1 MRFMKRL
8 LVGIGAVALAG
19 TLLTLLAPKAVHAA
33 VAALVEVAN
42 TPANPVPNADVNAP
56 GEEPL
61 QTQICLTT
69 PISSDCGSTPS
80 GFVVPATTSDG
91 LSIKRLVIEQ
101 ISASC
106 SETGTV
112 TSLQA
117 YLGFQMNEN
126 QVNGSAFPGIIY
138 LPFTPT
144 PGNLGAKN
152 PVSSATTRAYADP
165 GTEVT
170 MHQEFSTTSPPA
182 TLVCNYTVVGYYV
195 TH

>member
-8 LVGIGAVALAG
+8 LRGLAAVALAG
-19 TLLTLLAPKAVHAA
+19 TLISLVVPKAVHAA

-56 GEEPL
+56 GEEPF

-69 PISSDCGSTPS
+69 PTTDACGSTP
-80 GFVVPATTSDG
+80 GDFVVPATTSDG

-106 SETGTV
+106 SKTGTI

-117 YLGFQMNEN
+117 YLSFQMNEN

-144 PGNLGAKN
+144 PGNLGAEN
-152 PVSSATTRAYADP
+152 PVSSIAVRAYADP
-165 GTEVT
+165 GTTVT
-170 MHQEFSTTSPPA
+170 EYQQWKA
-182 TLVCNYTVVGYYV
+182 TALPVSLTCNYTVAGHYV

>member
-8 LVGIGAVALAG
+8 LMGLAAVALAG
-19 TLLTLLAPKAVHAA
+19 TLISLVAPKAVHAA

-56 GEEPL
+56 GEEPF
-61 QTQICLTT
+61 QTQICVDT
-69 PISSDCGSTPS
+69 PANGNCGSTPS
-80 GFVVPATTSDG
+80 GFVVPATTSDS

-106 SETGTV
+106 NEMGTI
-112 TSLQA
+112 TSLRA
-117 YLGFQMNEN
+117 YLSFQMNEN
-126 QVNGSAFPGIIY
+126 QVNGSAFPGVIY

-144 PGNLGAKN
+144 PGNLGAEN
-152 PVSSATTRAYADP
+152 PVSSIAVRAYADP
-165 GTEVT
+165 GTSVT
-170 MHQEFSTTSPPA
+170 EYQQWNA
-182 TLVCNYTVVGYYV
+182 TAFPVDVTCNLTVAGHYV